1 VDSRMKV
8 SWNWP
13 SPRRLLYGAVALLI
27 AALAI
32 NGIFGPHGW
41 VATYHLKLQVRQ
53 EQRAIQQLK
62 QENEQLSNEVRQLK
76 SDPSAIERIARERM
90 GLVKPGELVF
100 KAPGKPAS
108 SASVPNSSAA
118 QTGAAPPA
126 PSSAATHR

>member
-1 VDSRMKV
+1 MKL

-13 SPRRLLYGAVALLI
+13 SPRRLLYGAVVLLF
-27 AALAI
+27 AALAV

-41 VATYHLKLQVRQ
+41 VATYHLRLQVHRQ
-53 EQRAIQQLK
+53 QQAIQKLK

-108 SASVPNSSAA
+108 SASPAPRHAA
-118 QTGAAPPA
+118 AAPATPA
-126 PSSAATHR
+126 NSAVPAHR